1 MAESEMERGK
11 RISVRQIL
19 QKQTKIPK
27 DRCLLWHYMSVNF
40 RSDADQTKFMFIS
53 SKKLFLQSTLAKK
66 KGLKASYLPANFDV
80 LLKPPLSVEMG
91 EQENWKVSRKCW
103 ARHDTH
109 IKEGSL
115 NEVALDQK

>member
-1 MAESEMERGK
+1 
-11 RISVRQIL
+11 
-19 QKQTKIPK
+19 
-27 DRCLLWHYMSVNF
+27 MSVNF

-91 EQENWKVSRKCW
+91 EQEN
-103 ARHDTH
+103 
-109 IKEGSL
+109 
-115 NEVALDQK
+115 